1 MCDPQS
7 RRAPRGR
14 AQNPPRAR
22 PAPPP
27 PPAGVSVR
35 VDPQKQRAGC
45 RPPFP
50 GGGCGRGPVEPS
62 PGGPRGAWPPS
73 RRAWAPNPGS
83 GAHSW
88 ECRVSAGSK
97 RDAVRD
103 PGEQRGQ
110 SPLRSRLHSQVV
122 PLGRHPCSHQRASS
136 THELRGR
143 LRGEGRR
150 TVAGGP
156 EGWGAAGG
164 VARSPRCVES
174 VLSKLQSRRLFSC
187 LLTQGTSALTQTNL
201 LRSHR
206 SVSLVTESH
215 REEGRCV
222 LSGGNPACG
231 PSSPSSGPLAP
242 EPAVAPSPPC
252 CHAPTWLRP
261 RCAESSR
268 GVAALL
274 LDNSFVIRFLFDRKG

>member
-1 MCDPQS
+1 M
-7 RRAPRGR
+7 
-14 AQNPPRAR
+14 
-22 PAPPP
+22 
-27 PPAGVSVR
+27 
-35 VDPQKQRAGC
+35 
-45 RPPFP
+45 
-50 GGGCGRGPVEPS
+50 
-62 PGGPRGAWPPS
+62 
-73 RRAWAPNPGS
+73 
-83 GAHSW
+83 
-88 ECRVSAGSK
+88 SAGSK

-150 TVAGGP
+150 TVAGG
-156 EGWGAAGG
+156 

-187 LLTQGTSALTQTNL
+187 LLTQGASALTQTNL

-206 SVSLVTESH
+206 SVSLVTESR

-252 CHAPTWLRP
+252 CHAPTWLRL
-261 RCAESSR
+261 RCAESRR

>member
-1 MCDPQS
+1 M
-7 RRAPRGR
+7 
-14 AQNPPRAR
+14 
-22 PAPPP
+22 
-27 PPAGVSVR
+27 
-35 VDPQKQRAGC
+35 
-45 RPPFP
+45 
-50 GGGCGRGPVEPS
+50 
-62 PGGPRGAWPPS
+62 
-73 RRAWAPNPGS
+73 
-83 GAHSW
+83 
-88 ECRVSAGSK
+88 
-97 RDAVRD
+97 
-103 PGEQRGQ
+103 
-110 SPLRSRLHSQVV
+110 
-122 PLGRHPCSHQRASS
+122 
-136 THELRGR
+136 
-143 LRGEGRR
+143 
-150 TVAGGP
+150 
-156 EGWGAAGG
+156 AGG

-174 VLSKLQSRRLFSC
+174 VLSKLQSRRPFSC

-206 SVSLVTESH
+206 SVSLVTESR